1 MSSLATELLADLP
14 VETEAACPACGTR
27 GLVIFHEQAS
37 IPAHSCRLLSSR
49 TEAIEFPTGAMRLGL
64 CPHCGFI
71 TNAAY
76 DASLQSYFVDY
87 EETQG
92 FSPRFR
98 TFMRDLAQHWIDR
111 YELRGRTALEIGCG
125 KGEFLL
131 SMLELGVSRG
141 IGIDPAI
148 VLERVDSPAANRV
161 EFIRDLY
168 SERYTH
174 LTADAVVCRHTLEHI
189 QPVAAFLSLIR
200 ESVANKPGS
209 VVLFDLPDAMR
220 VLRECAFW
228 DVYYEHCSYFTPGS
242 LSRLFRM
249 SGFEVIGLELDY
261 DDQYIVLEA
270 RLSETTDGRLP
281 LEDSVE
287 EIAEAAV
294 RYRTDLEA
302 TQERWTREIAE
313 VRGRGGRVVVWGSG
327 SKGVAFLTTLGIRD
341 EITYVVDVN
350 PYKQGKFMAATG
362 QEIVAPEF
370 LRDYRPDLVVVMN
383 PIYIGE
389 IGGELARL
397 GVDAHVQAV

>member
-1 MSSLATELLADLP
+1 
-14 VETEAACPACGTR
+14 
-27 GLVIFHEQAS
+27 
-37 IPAHSCRLLSSR
+37 
-49 TEAIEFPTGAMRLGL
+49 MR
-64 CPHCGFI
+64 CGFI

-98 TFMRDLAQHWIDR
+98 TFMRDLAQRWIDR
-111 YELRGRTALEIGCG
+111 YELRGRTTLEIGCG

-131 SMLELGVSRG
+131 QMLELGVSRG

-148 VLERVDSPAANRV
+148 VFERVDSPAADRV

-168 SERYTH
+168 SERYTY

-200 ESVANKPGS
+200 QSVANQPGS
-209 VVLFDLPDAMR
+209 VVLFDLPDALR

-228 DVYYEHCSYFTPGS
+228 DIYYEHCSYFTPGS
-242 LSRLFRM
+242 LSRLFRT

-270 RLSETTDGRLP
+270 RLSDTADGRFP

-287 EIAEAAV
+287 EIAEAAAS
-294 RYRTDLEA
+294 YRIDLQA
-302 TQERWTREIAE
+302 TQQRWRREIAA
-313 VRGRGGRVVVWGSG
+313 VRSCGGRAVVWGSG
-327 SKGVAFLTTLGIRD
+327 SKGVAFLTTLGIRE
-341 EITYVVDVN
+341 EITYVVDIN
-350 PYKQGKFMAATG
+350 PYRQGKFMAATG
-362 QEIVAPEF
+362 QEIVSPEF
-370 LRDYRPDLVVVMN
+370 LRAHRPDLVIAMN
-383 PIYIGE
+383 PIYVDE
-389 IGGELARL
+389 IGQELARL
-397 GVDAHVQAV
+397 GVDARVLAV

>member
-1 MSSLATELLADLP
+1 MSGLATELLADLP
-14 VETEAACPACGTR
+14 VDTAVVCPACATR
-27 GLVIFHEQAS
+27 GLVIFHEQES

-49 TEAIEFPTGAMRLGL
+49 TEAIEFPTGSLRLGI
-64 CPHCGFI
+64 CTHCGFI

-98 TFMRDLAQHWIDR
+98 TFMRDLACRWIDR
-111 YELRGRTALEIGCG
+111 YDLRGKSVLEIGCG

-131 SMLELGVSRG
+131 LMLELGVSRG
-141 IGIDPAI
+141 IGIDPAV
-148 VLERVDSPAANRV
+148 VLDRVDSPAADRA

-168 SERYTH
+168 SDRYTH
-174 LTADAVVCRHTLEHI
+174 LSADAVVCRHTLEHI

-200 ESVANKPGS
+200 ESVANRRDA
-209 VVLFDLPDAMR
+209 VVLFELPDAMR

-242 LSRLFRM
+242 LSRLFRAC
-249 SGFEVIGLELDY
+249 GLNVLTVELDY
-261 DDQYIVLEA
+261 DDQYILLEA
-270 RLSETTDGRLP
+270 RLSHTTDGRLP
-281 LEDSVE
+281 LEDSIE

-294 RYRTDLEA
+294 RYRTNLEA
-302 TQERWTREIAE
+302 TKERWRREIAE
-313 VRGRGGRVVVWGSG
+313 VRGGGGRAVVWGSG
-327 SKGVAFLTTLGIRD
+327 SKGVAFLTTLGISD
-341 EITYVVDVN
+341 EISYVVDIN

-370 LRDYRPDLVVVMN
+370 LCNYRPDLVVVMN
-383 PIYIGE
+383 PIYVDE
-389 IGGELARL
+389 IGLDLARL
-397 GVDAHVQAV
+397 GVDARVLPV